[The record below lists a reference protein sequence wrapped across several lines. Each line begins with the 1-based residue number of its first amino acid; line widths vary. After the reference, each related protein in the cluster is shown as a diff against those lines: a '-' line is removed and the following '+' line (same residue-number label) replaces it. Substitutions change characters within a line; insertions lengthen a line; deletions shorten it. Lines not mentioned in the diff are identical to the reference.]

1 MSLSSHAFERFEA
14 AGGVRPI
21 TTKTSTT
28 TIRERLKA
36 LQQLAKADKQLAND
50 LLTAMVA
57 ACQPAAQP
65 TLWRAYQE
73 YIDVPSNNGKRRA
86 ADLLWPQP
94 RAAAAA
100 AVADADDDD
109 DDDDD
114 NDTMYD
120 FNCCIVCVGL
130 G

>member
-14 AGGVRPI
+14 AGGIRPI

-36 LQQLAKADKQLAND
+36 LQLLAKTDKQFAND
-50 LLTAMVA
+50 LFGAMVD
-57 ACQPAAQP
+57 ACQPDAQS

-73 YIDVPSNNGKRRA
+73 YIDMPSNNGKRRA
-86 ADLLWPQP
+86 AELLWPQP
-94 RAAAAA
+94 LLAIA
-100 AVADADDDD
+100 AVADDDND

-114 NDTMYD
+114 NYTMYD
-120 FNCCIVCVGL
+120 FNCCIV
-130 G
+130 